1 MKELSAA
8 EHLKTAKRLHFQ
20 SLTDDAIKEYL
31 LVLEIEPENED
42 AADGLRALG
51 VEPPDPVARKAVYE
65 SEVKTSFFVN
75 QAKESEIPAWRTGPF
90 KVIIGLLAC
99 LAAFGVYKGVMM
111 FINFDNI
118 KAAESVDAHISK
130 IKAKEDGDT
139 ILQVEVANFN
149 PAPIKNV
156 VISYQ
161 MLDNKG
167 NTLKDS
173 ELVLKNTIPAGDSRV
188 FAGIDVGALKGKPDK
203 VTQKVTSLIYGPKP
217 KISQKVVDKFI
228 AASMKEDKESFSD
241 WDEVT
246 QDADSF
252 APALVHMGRAYAAR
266 NDFKRAIEQYKKALE
281 NDPDDANAHYYMAVA
296 LFYNNDKDQAKK
308 EIDKAALLAPDDP
321 MIEYSKN
328 YLFAQKELK
337 AKDQKS
343 KAPKGKDAKTTQ
355 PKP

>member
-20 SLTDDAIKEYL
+20 GHNDDAVQEYL

-42 AADGLRALG
+42 AMDGLRALG
-51 VEPPDPVARKAVYE
+51 VEPPDPVARKAAYE
-65 SEVKTSFFVN
+65 SAGGAVKTSFFVN

-90 KVIIGLLAC
+90 KLIIALMAC
-99 LAAFGVYKGVMM
+99 LAAYGIYQGVMM

-118 KAAESVDAHISK
+118 KAADAVDAHISK
-130 IKAKEDGDT
+130 IKTKEDGDT
-139 ILQVEVANFN
+139 IVQVEVSNFN

-161 MLDNKG
+161 MLDAKG

-173 ELVLKNTIPAGDSRV
+173 EIVLKNSIPAGDARI
-188 FAGIDVGALKGKPDK
+188 FADIDLGALKGKPDK
-203 VTQKVTSLIYGPKP
+203 VTQKVKSLIYGPKP
-217 KISQKVVDKFI
+217 KISQKVIDKFVV
-228 AASMKEDKESFSD
+228 ASQKEDKESFSD

-296 LFYNNDKDQAKK
+296 LFYNNNKDQAKK
-308 EIDKAALLAPDDP
+308 EIDKASQLAPDDP
-321 MIEYSKN
+321 MIEYSKK
-328 YLFAQKELK
+328 YLFTQKETK
-337 AKDQKS
+337 VKES
-343 KAPKGKDAKTTQ
+343 KGKSAK
-355 PKP
+355 P